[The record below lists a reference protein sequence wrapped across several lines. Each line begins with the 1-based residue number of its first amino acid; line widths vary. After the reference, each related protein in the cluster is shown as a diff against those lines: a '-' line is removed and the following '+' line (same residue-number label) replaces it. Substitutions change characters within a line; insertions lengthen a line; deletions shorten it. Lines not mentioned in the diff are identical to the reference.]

1 MPRSTT
7 AAAPNFRDYD
17 NTRVVLL
24 VVGGRVI
31 YCCATPC
38 VPRPKTVIFVRV
50 IRHQAIEEGF
60 GLSRHHTIC
69 VSGVSSVLGCAR
81 VGGGS
86 DRVLLCAC
94 MCSLSSMAGLQP
106 GRSEIARDAH
116 ACARFPQWP
125 RGRADGRGAR
135 GAAGAA
141 ARSRCPTCKPIEGSC
156 DDEATDVDNEETNE
170 QPGVKRRRRNSVN
183 TEGER
188 K

>member
-125 RGRADGRGAR
+125 GCSPAVQRSREIFAEIDISSDFSRENL
-135 GAAGAA
+135 
-141 ARSRCPTCKPIEGSC
+141 ARSLNGRVQKSPT
-156 DDEATDVDNEETNE
+156 
-170 QPGVKRRRRNSVN
+170 
-183 TEGER
+183 
-188 K
+188 